1 MVSFKNDKRAK
12 RYYWL
17 QLKTDFFD
25 QKEIKLLRKI
35 AGGDTFT
42 VIYLKMLLA
51 SLKDDGK
58 LYFESIGDDFI
69 EEVALL
75 IDEDVENVSLTIS
88 FLQNKGLIDII
99 EKDEYFLN
107 RVPEM
112 VGSEAFST
120 ERSRRHRANKKQ
132 ELLQSNAEPLQT
144 NNAETVVQQHATK
157 RRDIDREELEKDI
170 DIKKNKQSSSKLD
183 KELLQ
188 SNFNRLWDMYP
199 RKQGKTNAFKAY
211 EKSIKEGATDEEIEK
226 GIEAYK
232 KQIEIQRTELQ
243 FIKQG
248 STWFNQKCWNDE
260 YITEGSQMG
269 YNNGWDEQAYE
280 DSFKIEQP
288 SSIATLP
295 EINIDD
301 LPF

>member
-1 MVSFKNDKRAK
+1 MAQRRMFSKDITTSDVFVDMPSSSQLLYFHLGMEADDDGFLGNARMLSRAYGMNNDD
-12 RYYWL
+12 L
-17 QLKTDFFD
+17 
-25 QKEIKLLRKI
+25 KLLEAKGFVI
-35 AGGDTFT
+35 SFPTGVT
-42 VIYLKMLLA
+42 VIKDWKINNQIRKDRHKPTIYQEEKSLLTVDINGSYLVGNQTTTIQQPNDNQTGDRLA
-51 SLKDDGK
+51 TQ
-58 LYFESIGDDFI
+58 YSIGKGS
-69 EEVALL
+69 
-75 IDEDVENVSLTIS
+75 IDENSIDRVEPKN
-88 FLQNKGLIDII
+88 
-99 EKDEYFLN
+99 
-107 RVPEM
+107 
-112 VGSEAFST
+112 SEA
-120 ERSRRHRANKKQ
+120 
-132 ELLQSNAEPLQT
+132 
-144 NNAETVVQQHATK
+144 
-157 RRDIDREELEKDI
+157 
-170 DIKKNKQSSSKLD
+170 SSSKLD

-188 SNFNRLWDMYP
+188 SNFNRLWELYP
-199 RKQGKTNAFKAY
+199 KKQGKTNAFKAY
-211 EKSIKEGATDEEIEK
+211 EKAIKEGATDQEIEK

-280 DSFKIEQP
+280 DSFKIEQS

>member
-1 MVSFKNDKRAK
+1 MEQMAQRRMFSKDITTSDVFVDMPSSSQLLYFHLGMEADDDGFLGNARMLSRAYGMNNDD
-12 RYYWL
+12 L
-17 QLKTDFFD
+17 
-25 QKEIKLLRKI
+25 KLLEAKGFVI
-35 AGGDTFT
+35 SFPTGVT
-42 VIYLKMLLA
+42 VIKDWKINNQIRKDRHKPTIYQEEKSLLTVDINGSYLVGNQTTTIQQPTDNQTGDRLA
-51 SLKDDGK
+51 TQ
-58 LYFESIGDDFI
+58 YSIGKGS
-69 EEVALL
+69 
-75 IDEDVENVSLTIS
+75 IDENSIDENS
-88 FLQNKGLIDII
+88 
-99 EKDEYFLN
+99 
-107 RVPEM
+107 
-112 VGSEAFST
+112 
-120 ERSRRHRANKKQ
+120 
-132 ELLQSNAEPLQT
+132 
-144 NNAETVVQQHATK
+144 
-157 RRDIDREELEKDI
+157 IDRLEP
-170 DIKKNKQSSSKLD
+170 KNSEVSSSKLD

-188 SNFNRLWDMYP
+188 SNFNRLWELYP

-211 EKSIKEGATDEEIEK
+211 EKAIKEGTTDQEIEK